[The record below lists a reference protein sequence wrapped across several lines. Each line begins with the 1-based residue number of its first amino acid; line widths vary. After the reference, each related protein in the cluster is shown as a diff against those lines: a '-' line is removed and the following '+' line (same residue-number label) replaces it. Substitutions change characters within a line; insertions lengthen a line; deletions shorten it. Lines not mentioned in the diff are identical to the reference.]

1 MKIEFGLKLWSIN
14 YHQLSEA
21 VKLIEKDMFQY
32 IELMPV
38 PNTDI
43 SPFLEIDVPYF
54 IHVTTESYG
63 VNIANR
69 SKKEFNLEIIGLCR
83 EWADKLGARYLILHP
98 GYGSIDDATKFLEK
112 IGDNRILIENMP
124 KIGINNEKMVGYTV
138 EQVRELMNN
147 RFGLCLD
154 FGHAIKAAVSL
165 NEDYEK
171 YIKKF
176 LKLNPKMFHV
186 SDGKLNNQ
194 KDEHLHIGEG
204 DYNFEFLMGCIKKSK
219 LKYVTLETPRS
230 LDSLDGNSK
239 NLEKL
244 MLWINLH

>member
-14 YHQLSEA
+14 YHQLGEA

-38 PNTDI
+38 PSTDI
-43 SPFLEIDVPYF
+43 FPFLEIDVPYS
-54 IHVTTESYG
+54 IHVTTDRYG
-63 VNIANR
+63 VNIADRN
-69 SKKEFNLEIIGLCR
+69 KKESNLEMLGLCT
-83 EWADKLGARYLILHP
+83 EWADKLEARYLILHP
-98 GYGSIDDATKFLEK
+98 GYGSIDDTMDFLK
-112 IGDNRILIENMP
+112 KLGDKRILIENMP

-138 EQVRELMNN
+138 EQVSKLMNN

-171 YIKKF
+171 CIREF
-176 LKLNPKMFHV
+176 LRLNPRMFHV
-186 SDGKLNNQ
+186 SDGKLNNA
-194 KDEHLHIGEG
+194 KDEHLRIGEG
-204 DYNFEFLMGCIKKSK
+204 DYDFEFLMSYIKKSES
-219 LKYVTLETPRS
+219 KYVTLETPKS
-230 LDSLDGNSK
+230 LDSLDEDSK

-244 MLWINLH
+244 MLWINSH